1 MKLLENLSCESHLIT
16 SGTPDVTKL
25 IVVSRFVIA
34 L

>member
-16 SGTPDVTKL
+16 SGTMDVTKL
-25 IVVSRFVIA
+25 IVVFRLAIA